1 MAEDNREWVVIATT
15 SAPEEAMAWRDL
27 LQGTGLEIQVS
38 PDIDHVEMFAGA
50 PMADAF
56 ELLAPAD
63 QAEQAR
69 SEFNEI
75 TGKNA

>member
-1 MAEDNREWVVIATT
+1 MAENEREWVVIATT
-15 SAPEEAMAWRDL
+15 SAPDEAMAWRDL
-27 LQGTGLEIQVS
+27 LQGTGLDVQVS

-50 PMADAF
+50 PMSDAY
-56 ELLAPAD
+56 ELMVPAE

-69 SEFNEI
+69 AEFGDI